1 MVVWRDFG
9 MVRKAGMTI
18 LIMLI
23 ILSSTCPII
32 NCEETNFR
40 VEDVNWRALNIGVG
54 NSTCVVLLR
63 YYGSESCSYVRG
75 SLDVS
80 KLSETYTEVSDEYS
94 GTVEYGG
101 AVYLKFV
108 FDVSSSSKAGWYK
121 VPLKVNY
128 MTDGRV
134 FWEYFDVVLTVN
146 GDPDISI
153 GANGEVIWRGQLNEL
168 PIVIRNLGD
177 GLARRVTV
185 TVQSQDVYLTIVG
198 PNEFRSD
205 FLMPNGEWV
214 IVVKTFA
221 QLSIRDGTSL
231 AVNVRYED
239 QNGVGNAKTTTIG
252 LKVEDPEKPNTV
264 VSTNTTKIRPGVTN
278 GVLFSIVNN
287 GGKKAV
293 NVTVRLTPATNQ
305 LTLVGNNTFSVP
317 ELGIGEALNIPVSL
331 YLEPQTYGS
340 LPVYVMIDYKD
351 ERNSTYQDSL
361 SIGFLSEEEPE
372 PKVEVTA
379 KGIQIQPNA
388 INSITIILENRGD
401 RAAKD
406 LRINLFSQSPEVAVV
421 VGSGVAHRDLLEP
434 KEVWEVEKE
443 VFVQPNVY
451 GAVPLYVQVQ
461 YKDDLQNRY
470 SYTSAIGFEV
480 KGTPSVAISSV
491 IYNPSPVFPGNRV
504 VRANCVIVNHG
515 NYTAQ
520 DVSIILGEIGGV
532 VKPSYP
538 GSDRVKIPFLTV
550 GGSISAQFLLDIDE
564 NAKPGYYEIPVEI
577 STRTENISTVIPLT
591 VSEKAKIL
599 VDKIYFDREVI
610 PGARNVK
617 LFVETLNV
625 GNVTAEEVRVSVISG
640 YITGST
646 TSLLGNMASGSRK
659 VIVMEV
665 DVDSKVSPGDLP
677 VDVEVSWSQDGRSM
691 SETSTMNL
699 TIGEPGRIE
708 VWVLL
713 GGLAVAAVLVIIFRK
728 KLVEVGK
735 SFFYKFR
742 GQ

>member
-1 MVVWRDFG
+1 MF
-9 MVRKAGMTI
+9 RKAGMTI

-54 NSTCVVLLR
+54 NSACVVLLR
-63 YYGSESCSYVRG
+63 YYGSDSCSYVRG

-101 AVYLKFV
+101 AVYLEFV

-252 LKVEDPEKPNTV
+252 LKVEDPEKPSTV

-287 GGKKAV
+287 GGKKAID
-293 NVTVRLTPATNQ
+293 VTVRLTPATNQ

-379 KGIQIQPNA
+379 KDIQIQPNA
-388 INSITIILENRGD
+388 INFITIILENRGD

-470 SYTSAIGFEV
+470 SYTSTIGFEV
-480 KGTPSVAISSV
+480 RGTPSVAISSV

-677 VDVEVSWSQDGRSM
+677 VDVEVSWSQDGRRM

-713 GGLAVAAVLVIIFRK
+713 GGLAVAVALVIIFRK
-728 KLVEVGK
+728 KLVEFGK
-735 SFFYKFR
+735 SFLYKFK